1 MKQKRLYEEARID
14 VIQLSS
20 KAQLLAESNTN
31 VSLTSSAT
39 MHGYNA
45 SVGGFTFTSASGD

>member
-14 VIQLSS
+14 VVQLSS

-39 MHGYNA
+39 MHDYNA

>member
-20 KAQLLAESNTN
+20 KAQLLAESNTS
-31 VSLTSSAT
+31 VSLTNSAT
-39 MHGYNA
+39 MHDLTVVND
-45 SVGGFTFTSASGD
+45 GFTFSSASGD

>member
-20 KAQLLAESNTN
+20 KAQLLAESNTS
-31 VSLTSSAT
+31 VSLTNQAT
-39 MHGYNA
+39 MHNYLTTGLTGA
-45 SVGGFTFTSASGD
+45 WGSVSGD